1 MPSGCESGH
10 VTTHLWVLA
19 SALGVTAVIDWWSVL
34 RQAYAVERVAKPL
47 FVVLLMGLAWELHL
61 EGRVPGS
68 PSLLPVMLA
77 LAFSLVGDV
86 ALLNAT
92 EARFLVGLGAFL
104 VAHVGYVWA
113 ILETPTP
120 PGFPWWLGAVVPGV
134 LVLHGRVGREIVRH
148 SGVHKG
154 PVFTYQ
160 LVLIALLLVAG
171 WKGDWVVLLGCALFT
186 ASDAILGHDRF
197 VHERRWAPLTVIVTY
212 HVAQVLIV
220 VGLFR

>member
-1 MPSGCESGH
+1 M
-10 VTTHLWVLA
+10 TTHLWVLGV
-19 SALGVTAVIDWWSVL
+19 ALGVTAVINWGSVL
-34 RQAYAVERVAKPL
+34 RGDFVVERITKPL
-47 FVVLLMGLAWELHL
+47 FMLLLMGVAWSLYW
-61 EGRVPGS
+61 EGRVPGA
-68 PSLLPVMLA
+68 PDLLPVMVA
-77 LAFSLVGDV
+77 LAFSLVGDI

-104 VAHVGYVWA
+104 LAHVAYAWA

-120 PGFPWWLGAVVPGV
+120 PGFPWWLLAVVPAV
-134 LVLHGRVGREIVRH
+134 LMLHSLVGRDIVRH
-148 SGVHKG
+148 AGEHKG
-154 PVFTYQ
+154 PVFIYQ
-160 LVLIALLLVAG
+160 LVLTALLIIAG
-171 WKGDWVVLLGCALFT
+171 WKGDRVVLLGCAVFT